1 MTLNDIISTSLTM
14 LERGTDAQT
23 IDHYRAQFTKYAN
36 DAVMEILSRVKQQRK
51 EVLTK
56 WADTE
61 NADTRTKGV
70 LNADNTFSVDT
81 LTRDCIRVTS
91 VLVDGKPVEY
101 WQDAYGSGT
110 FKVDT
115 DKAEAVVSYRF
126 VPKEM
131 SSSTDVPELPAH
143 MHRLIPYYVVA
154 CQRCGGD
161 PATQGTSSAHF
172 SIFNNMVRALERET
186 RGEPQSFRLLNY

>member
-51 EVLTK
+51 
-56 WADTE
+56 
-61 NADTRTKGV
+61 
-70 LNADNTFSVDT
+70 NTVTLVDGAFSVDD
-81 LTRDCIRVTS
+81 LDRDCIRVTS

-115 DKAEAVVSYRF
+115 DKAETVVSYRF
-126 VPKEM
+126 IPKEM

-161 PATQGTSSAHF
+161 PATQGTASAHF